1 MVSPN
6 SAEEVAHNF
15 EVHLLAWQHLAARC
29 EGLNLRLY
37 KLRPKHHYF
46 DHIGEDVQRTR
57 LNMWKLASCN
67 NDESFLGYLK
77 RIGIRCHQASMV
89 QRLFQ
94 RYLLFL
100 SVRWHD
106 AESHWRINGVEKTE
120 SGALVQSM
128 ATHAPNWGV
137 SYCFFWSDPKV
148 ETITVR
154 NLCLNCSQASVAF
167 HQLYLRLRTHYSVCR
182 LRAAWR
188 GHQGRAMLKLST
200 PINRCQNS
208 WPVGYTPKK
217 HWGYTTRNGNARCVL
232 ELQAAN
238 PWNMMCLRPL

>member
-46 DHIGEDVQRTR
+46 DHIGEDVQRTC

-106 AESHWRINGVEKTE
+106 AESH
-120 SGALVQSM
+120 
-128 ATHAPNWGV
+128 
-137 SYCFFWSDPKV
+137 
-148 ETITVR
+148 
-154 NLCLNCSQASVAF
+154 
-167 HQLYLRLRTHYSVCR
+167 
-182 LRAAWR
+182 
-188 GHQGRAMLKLST
+188 
-200 PINRCQNS
+200 
-208 WPVGYTPKK
+208 
-217 HWGYTTRNGNARCVL
+217 
-232 ELQAAN
+232 
-238 PWNMMCLRPL
+238 

>member
-77 RIGIRCHQASMV
+77 RLGSVAIKPVWCKDSFKDICFSCLSDGMMLNLTDASM
-89 QRLFQ
+89 
-94 RYLLFL
+94 
-100 SVRWHD
+100 
-106 AESHWRINGVEKTE
+106 G
-120 SGALVQSM
+120 
-128 ATHAPNWGV
+128 
-137 SYCFFWSDPKV
+137 
-148 ETITVR
+148 
-154 NLCLNCSQASVAF
+154 
-167 HQLYLRLRTHYSVCR
+167 
-182 LRAAWR
+182 
-188 GHQGRAMLKLST
+188 
-200 PINRCQNS
+200 
-208 WPVGYTPKK
+208 
-217 HWGYTTRNGNARCVL
+217 
-232 ELQAAN
+232 
-238 PWNMMCLRPL
+238 